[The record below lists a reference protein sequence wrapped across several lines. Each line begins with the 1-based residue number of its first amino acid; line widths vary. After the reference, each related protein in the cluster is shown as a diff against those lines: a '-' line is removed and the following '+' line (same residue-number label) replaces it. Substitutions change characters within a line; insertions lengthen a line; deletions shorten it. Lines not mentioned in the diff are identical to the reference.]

1 MSSDEPQAQ
10 LSEPM
15 ARWESADADPTL
27 LAQRLRFPYA
37 CNVVAPNRFMKS
49 AMSEQMATYEQ
60 SDMIKSGIPTREL
73 INLYEKFAD
82 GGFGI
87 IITGAIM
94 VNGKDLEA
102 PGNVIIDRSLDSE
115 ERRATFKDWTQATK
129 KNGSVFLAQLFHPGT
144 KAADLP
150 HKTNFD
156 INKLTHDQISELV
169 EQYAY
174 AATFSQECGFDGVE
188 ISCAYFFALGQFLTH
203 GENTRTDE
211 YGGSL
216 ENRARILFR
225 IIQAIRMRVRRPN
238 NFAIGLKLFSGN
250 FEPDYNEDEFG
261 TFIRSVEKTGFDYIT
276 ITGGRYYLLKEL
288 KEGEEITNKHQ
299 QFYQAI
305 VPVIKRN
312 LTRTK
317 LYMNGGFVTLA
328 DMCEAIRS
336 GSAMGVSLARP
347 VAAEPGLPNKL
358 LNGEVKGAVK
368 SLIDPLDIVSSEQFA
383 GTQLW
388 QHGWFLPVIDASN
401 PEHVEQF
408 KKELEKHQE
417 RKTAAH
423 ADHTEP
429 VIGYPKVVLCSEETV
444 ESKMNEFEA
453 SANEQPVEDV
463 TLDVE
468 ASKEPGEEQN
478 EMTEERT
485 HRIVKKQI
493 DNRGASAD
501 LQENLIEDTVHK
513 VVRKS
518 SGDEREGFEVIEE
531 TIEKFVRTEHVYAE
545 PPHDYSVLVSSAKPQ
560 EEELKGE
567 KDQERKIEV
576 AETSAKPEEQELVH
590 AESAPEAE
598 RGVVEP
604 SSKKDEVIT
613 EKVGEPLTADVVHG
627 EGDKAEYSAA
637 EASISDK
644 HEVVPEKEPLTL
656 QEPVTDVVQEEE
668 CRKSEHVVE
677 AAAPEQHDL
686 AHEKGDVEDVQETIT
701 GVIHKEELLEHEHDA
716 VKAQTSQEH
725 EVPREE
731 VVEKIQEPVTDLVK
745 EEGAAEPSVLE
756 EHESIHEKDHEKI
769 EALASEITEE
779 HAKVEEPTKEIT
791 EDHEKVEKPIKEVT
805 EDHEKVE
812 EPTKE
817 ITEDHEKVEEP
828 IKEVIEDHEKV
839 EEPTK
844 EITEDH
850 EKVEEPTKEITEDH
864 EKVEEPTKEIIKDHE
879 KVEEPTKE
887 VTEDH
892 EKVEEPVS
900 EVIEDHRKAE
910 EPTKDV
916 TEGHEKVEEPIK
928 EIIEDHEKV
937 EKPTKEI
944 TEGHEK
950 VEKPIKEVT
959 EDHEKVEEP
968 TKEITEDHEKV
979 EEPTKEITEDHE
991 KVEEPTKEIIKDHEK
1006 VEEPTKEITE
1016 DHEKVEE
1023 PTKEIIK
1030 DHEKVEEP
1038 TKEITEG
1045 HEKAEEPVS
1054 EVIEDHGKTEE
1065 PTKEVT
1071 EGHEKV
1077 EEPTKEVTE
1086 DYEKVEEPT
1095 KEITEDHEKVE
1106 EPTKEITE
1114 DHEKVEEPTK
1124 EITKDHE
1131 KVEEPTKEIT
1141 KDHEKVEELASE
1153 ITEDHGKVEEPAS
1166 EVTEEGDR
1174 AQKSPE
1180 KVAQEELPKP
1190 VEEPT
1195 SAVPETAIEVR
1206 GDIDWDNEPDSYE
1219 NVVPVSYLVFPKSER
1234 KEVETVEES
1243 TAEEKAHEE
1252 LPKSTTEIIKEPDG
1266 VSGEQAVEK
1275 EDRIPDGI
1283 EEKYVLTEEA
1293 LSAEKPSAVEGD
1305 QLREVEKAS
1314 APEDVVEETSVMRVE
1329 RVTEV
1334 SPAREPDKVLVDTE
1348 LPSAAS
1354 VETSTKEVTSNVI
1367 AGVSSEN
1374 EPIISAVASEESR
1387 PEPEG
1392 AVNEISA
1399 ESELMGSPLKE
1410 DTIKV
1415 VEDRPSAEDIMRQ
1428 SATEIVD
1435 EMKTPVAS
1443 VVEDYSHVEKK
1454 TTSDEQVPSDL
1465 SAEAHDEFQK
1475 PEEKKDIEPETS
1487 VDREVSDSVAGVKNG
1502 SHELEEAVQ
1511 KISTGLTQVKLEEIS
1526 EKLDEVKD
1534 GTLPTTHTTLFGSSL
1549 AQEEPQDAEQVERLQ
1564 PEHELK
1570 SSEDAA
1576 ASVAEHQRCEPE
1588 KKYDEIVEE
1597 FSETTAAVSSG
1608 LTDAA
1613 PEDYDIA
1620 QHEEAG
1626 MTEAVASEKKSHG
1639 LSSFITSALPDS
1651 VQSLFSSKKTKVDT
1665 AQEEPLGAEESEH
1678 PSEENI
1684 TEEILS
1690 KTERKASDTVYD
1702 TVEPVAVDVPLKK
1715 ADSETPVEP
1724 SKEII
1729 GGLSPERVPIVSGL
1743 VGGEESL
1750 GASHSD
1756 AGKESS
1762 QSKQTNGSAIS
1773 KEDDAKGSSHS
1784 EYRETHVVMETRN
1797 GKTHGYFYESSGDK
1811 KSPDEMDFEFIH

>member
-1 MSSDEPQAQ
+1 NKMSSDEPQAQ

-887 VTEDH
+887 VTE
-892 EKVEEPVS
+892 
-900 EVIEDHRKAE
+900 
-910 EPTKDV
+910 
-916 TEGHEKVEEPIK
+916 
-928 EIIEDHEKV
+928 
-937 EKPTKEI
+937 
-944 TEGHEK
+944 
-950 VEKPIKEVT
+950 
-959 EDHEKVEEP
+959 
-968 TKEITEDHEKV
+968 
-979 EEPTKEITEDHE
+979 
-991 KVEEPTKEIIKDHEK
+991 
-1006 VEEPTKEITE
+1006 
-1016 DHEKVEE
+1016 
-1023 PTKEIIK
+1023 
-1030 DHEKVEEP
+1030 
-1038 TKEITEG
+1038 
-1045 HEKAEEPVS
+1045 
-1054 EVIEDHGKTEE
+1054 
-1065 PTKEVT
+1065 
-1071 EGHEKV
+1071 GHEKV